1 MAKGQTIVAGKVKIR
16 KISSWSMAVTVA
28 LTCVCVVV
36 SAWGYKKYTVLR
48 GATQDYIDSESAAQQ
63 LRAGSDYLTKQARL
77 AAATGEQQYIDAYF
91 EEANVARRREK
102 ALEKLAALHGD
113 PEAAQPLQDALSA
126 SVELMQTE
134 FYAMRLVEEAVS
146 ADAASWPEE
155 LRNVAL
161 SASDALLSG
170 PEKLVRAREMVI
182 GTAYEASK
190 DEINGDV
197 DQALEVLS
205 KEILDRQYRAA
216 DSFSGVFR
224 MIVFCILLFGV
235 MMLLICLIM
244 RYWIVKPLL
253 HYTRSIQN
261 GLIAPVGGVNELQ
274 LLAKTYNS
282 VYEENAEREALMKHQ
297 AEHDP
302 LTQLL
307 NRGAFDRILEL
318 YLKDQSSFA
327 LILADVD
334 TFKQVNDTYGH
345 AVGDAILKKVARY
358 LTEAFR
364 SIDYVC
370 RIGGDEFA
378 IIMVDMTFDLVYTI
392 PDKIRDV
399 NKRLAVAE
407 EGVPQVSLS
416 VGAAFTDRLDGQLP
430 LFKAADLALYHTKE
444 HGRRGCTIY
453 PMDGGDAEQ
462 GKPQP

>member
-1 MAKGQTIVAGKVKIR
+1 MAKGQSIVAGKVKIR
-16 KISSWSMAVTVA
+16 KISGWSMAVTIA
-28 LTCVCVVV
+28 LTCICVVI
-36 SAWGYKKYTVLR
+36 SGWGYKKYTVLR

-102 ALEKLAALHGD
+102 GLEKLAALHGD
-113 PEAAQPLQDALSA
+113 PEAMEPLQDALSA

-134 FYAMRLVEEAVS
+134 FYAMRLVEEAISSDV
-146 ADAASWPEE
+146 ASWPEE

-161 SASDALLSG
+161 SASDSLLPDS
-170 PEKLVRAREMVI
+170 EKLLRARELVI
-182 GTAYEASK
+182 GTAYEAAK

-197 DQALEVLS
+197 DQALGVLS
-205 KEILDRQYRAA
+205 GEILDRQYRAA

-224 MIVFCILLFGV
+224 MIVFCTVLFGV
-235 MMLLICLIM
+235 MMLLICQIV
-244 RYWIVKPLL
+244 RHWIVDPLV
-253 HYTRSIQN
+253 HYTQSIQN
-261 GLIAPVGGVNELQ
+261 GLITPVGGVNELQ
-274 LLAKTYNS
+274 MLAKTYNA

-345 AVGDAILKKVARY
+345 AAGDAILKKVARY

-378 IIMVDMTFDLVYTI
+378 IIMVDMAFDLAYTI

-399 NKRLAVAE
+399 NRRLAVAE

-430 LFKAADLALYHTKE
+430 LFKAADLALYYTKE

-453 PMDGGDAEQ
+453 PTDGGNAEQ
-462 GKPQP
+462 EKPQP